1 MNGVLTGLLREAA
14 WAPAGVVLLSVI
26 AIASPYAED
35 LYWPLHFLGGA
46 ALAIFF
52 FEGLRIAGDFVGPIR
67 WRARHVFAFA
77 LACTVAIFWE
87 LAEFAVDEIA
97 GTRLQESLLDT
108 MVDLLLD
115 LIGAAAG
122 LGWVAIRHAKRGG
135 S

>member
-14 WAPAGVVLLSVI
+14 WAPAGVLVLSVI

-46 ALAIFF
+46 ALAFF
-52 FEGLRIAGDFVGPIR
+52 FFQALRITGDLVGPVR
-67 WRARHVFAFA
+67 VRARYVFAFA

-97 GTRLQESLLDT
+97 GTQLQEDLWDT

-115 LIGAAAG
+115 LLGAAVG
-122 LGWVAIRHAKRGG
+122 LGWVAIRHARRGG
-135 S
+135 L

>member
-26 AIASPYAED
+26 AIGSPYAD
-35 LYWPLHFLGGA
+35 ALYWPLHFLGGA
-46 ALAIFF
+46 ALAFFF
-52 FEGLRIAGDFVGPIR
+52 FEALRIARELIGAVQV
-67 WRARHVFAFA
+67 RARYVFAFA

-97 GTRLQESLLDT
+97 GTQLQEDLWDT

-115 LIGAAAG
+115 LLGAAAG

-135 S
+135 A